1 IPIVLAPM
9 NKKKIGLVLSGGGV
23 RGVAHLGV
31 LSVLQRFEIEPC
43 FISGTSAGAIVGALY
58 AAGCS
63 VGEMMTFWEQSLP
76 FELNYFNYRKPGILD
91 MDKTAVL
98 LAEYLKV
105 DEFAALKHRLFVTAT
120 DMIAGESTFF
130 SEGPLLPAVAA
141 SAAFPIVFSP
151 VEIDGKLYQDGGI
164 MNNFP
169 IEPLRERCDLIIGVN
184 VSPLGQ
190 VQREDLDNSIGILER
205 VYDLATDI
213 SVRAKQEECDI
224 LIAPEALAD
233 YPTFGSDK
241 IAEIFK
247 IGYDA
252 ALEQFELF
260 VNRIETD
267 SPLSV

>member
-1 IPIVLAPM
+1 MI
-9 NKKKIGLVLSGGGV
+9 NKKVGIVLSGGGM

-31 LSVLQRFEIEPC
+31 LQALQRYKIEPQ

-63 VGEMMTFWEQSLP
+63 IAEMMKFWEQSLP
-76 FELNYFNYRKPGILD
+76 YDIKYFNYRKPGILD
-91 MDKTAVL
+91 MDKISTIL
-98 LAEYLKV
+98 SQYLKA
-105 DEFAALKHRLFVTAT
+105 ERFEELKRNLFVAAT
-120 DMIAGESTFF
+120 DMVAGEPVIF
-130 SEGPLLPAVAA
+130 SSGELLPAVAA

-184 VSPLGQ
+184 VSPLGR
-190 VQREDLDNSIGILER
+190 VAREDLDSTLGIVER
-205 VYDLATDI
+205 VYDLSTDI
-213 SVRAKQEECDI
+213 TVRAKQAECDI
-224 LIAPEALAD
+224 LIAPELLAGFA
-233 YPTFGSDK
+233 TFEAEY

-252 ALEQFELF
+252 AMKQMPLLL
-260 VNRIETD
+260 NLMETD
-267 SPLSV
+267 LPMSV